1 LGFYG
6 LNSCLLNGGARPLAI
21 KALPGKINA
30 TLEAGGEV
38 A

>member
-1 LGFYG
+1 LFVD
-6 LNSCLLNGGARPLAI
+6 GGARPLAI

-30 TLEAGGEV
+30 TLEAGGEL